1 MKIKPKKV
9 TYLCIKV
16 EEVPLC
22 WKAFLKNTTPHQ
34 QHWAGSVQVSPSNH
48 LSAIGQ
54 RRPYAADV
62 KMSFVPI
69 QRKVN
74 GSVKTVIVN
83 ALPDNTPHA
92 VCPSTTLITC
102 L

>member
-1 MKIKPKKV
+1 MKIKPKNV

-22 WKAFLKNTTPHQ
+22 WKAFLENTTPHQ

-54 RRPYAADV
+54 CRPYAADV

-83 ALPDNTPHA
+83 ALPDNKPHA
-92 VCPSTTLITC
+92 VCPSNGTHL
-102 L
+102 

>member
-9 TYLCIKV
+9 TYFCIKV

-22 WKAFLKNTTPHQ
+22 WEAFLKNTTPHQ

-83 ALPDNTPHA
+83 ALPDSIPHA

-102 L
+102 P